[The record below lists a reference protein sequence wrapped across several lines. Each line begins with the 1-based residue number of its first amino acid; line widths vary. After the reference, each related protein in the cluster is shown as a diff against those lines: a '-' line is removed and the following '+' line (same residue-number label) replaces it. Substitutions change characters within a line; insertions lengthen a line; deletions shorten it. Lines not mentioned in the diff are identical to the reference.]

1 MSTGST
7 TTRENTTLSSRS
19 QSPSQAK
26 SKTVTSGIKSALTTF
41 FQKRK
46 EPDYVIGMF
55 GEGRP
60 KLEPGIDG
68 VVIPVFDDQPSTNPS
83 LNVSGKKLNGTR
95 QQMVMIT

>member
-1 MSTGST
+1 M
-7 TTRENTTLSSRS
+7 
-19 QSPSQAK
+19 
-26 SKTVTSGIKSALTTF
+26 TSGIKSALTTF

-46 EPDYVIGMF
+46 EPDYVVDLGMF

-83 LNVSGKKLNGTR
+83 LNVSGKKLNGTW